1 MMSWTDSL
9 IFAATLAVVC
19 SIGIE
24 KIMVM
29 DWDFTEL
36 LPSNRRR
43 AKMNASWNRDQ
54 HLCTRRTYLMIY
66 GNR

>member
-43 AKMNASWNRDQ
+43 ANETPHGTETNTSAQ
-54 HLCTRRTYLMIY
+54 GEHT
-66 GNR
+66 

>member
-29 DWDFTEL
+29 NWDCFRQTAGE
-36 LPSNRRR
+36 R
-43 AKMNASWNRDQ
+43 K
-54 HLCTRRTYLMIY
+54 
-66 GNR
+66 